1 MKILVCTD
9 GSKHSQKALEEASK
23 IAGGCN
29 ADEVAII
36 HVYDNPSTLSYFRG
50 GEGYAV
56 TQEDTERFRELDKQ
70 HKEER
75 KKILTEALKTFAKN
89 NIKASTIY
97 KEGHPSE
104 VITRVASEGEFD
116 MIVIGSRGMGGL
128 KKLFLGSVS
137 SAVVYEATASVLTV
151 K

>member
-9 GSKHSQKALEEASK
+9 GSEHSKKTLEEASI

-36 HVYDNPSTLSYFRG
+36 HVYNQAPDFSYLREKG
-50 GEGYAV
+50 SSI
-56 TQEDTERFRELDKQ
+56 TSQDIERFREIEEE

-75 KKILTEALKTFAKN
+75 KKILTEALKIFEKN
-89 NIKASTIY
+89 NIKANTIFE
-97 KEGHPSE
+97 EGHPAE
-104 VITRVASEGEFD
+104 VIIRVAAEGEFD
-116 MIVIGSRGMGGL
+116 MIIIGNRGIGGL
-128 KKLFLGSVS
+128 KRLFLGSVS
-137 SAVVYEATASVLTV
+137 NAVVQNAKPSVLTV